1 MNDEQA
7 QKFIELMIKNNELLT
22 KCISLLERQVALFE
36 KYDAEAFFNE
46 EEIRQTLLNASR
58 SGRT

>member
-1 MNDEQA
+1 MSDEQA
-7 QKFIELMIKNNELLT
+7 QKVIELLTKNNELMT

-46 EEIRQTLLNASR
+46 EEIRQALLNAPR
-58 SGRT
+58 SGRP